1 MTRLEQIGNM
11 SASEEGVVR
20 REITAIAATA
30 TRSYSSSTNATLG
43 MFPLM
48 DDDGQDPE
56 PATRA
61 VLIGFGLGALVALP
75 AIFLALM
82 SAGAGHGDYVLAR
95 ALFPAPMLLTLVEGS
110 IGQLAMTVGLLQFPA
125 YGALLAWANVRDKY
139 LPVILAASAHL
150 AAAAACFSG
159 ALPNFS

>member
-1 MTRLEQIGNM
+1 MGRAVGR
-11 SASEEGVVR
+11 VR
-20 REITAIAATA
+20 ISAIAATA
-30 TRSYSSSTNATLG
+30 ARSYSSSPQCKLG
-43 MFPLM
+43 IFPLM
-48 DDDGQDPE
+48 DDDDPDPE

-61 VLIGFGLGALVALP
+61 VLIGFGLGAVVAVP

-125 YGALLAWANVRDKY
+125 YGALLAWASSGANICRSSWPPP
-139 LPVILAASAHL
+139 LHL
-150 AAAAACFSG
+150 AAAVACFSG